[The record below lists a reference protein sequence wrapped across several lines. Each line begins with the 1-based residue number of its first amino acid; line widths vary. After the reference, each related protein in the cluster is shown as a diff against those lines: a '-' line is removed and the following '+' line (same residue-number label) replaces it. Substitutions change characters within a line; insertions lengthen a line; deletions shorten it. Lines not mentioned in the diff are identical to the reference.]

1 LLGTRNAL
9 PATVTVLLGACIGW
23 FFGALIATLF
33 AETARSRGRS
43 DAEKQLRRMRRD
55 VERDEFFARPS

>member
-1 LLGTRNAL
+1 M

-43 DAEKQLRRMRRD
+43 DAERHLRAMRQE
-55 VERDEFFARPS
+55 VERDEVLARNS

>member
-1 LLGTRNAL
+1 M
-9 PATVTVLLGACIGW
+9 PASVTVLLGACIGW

-43 DAEKQLRRMRRD
+43 DAEKHLREMRRD
-55 VERDEFFARPS
+55 VERDEFLARPS

>member
-33 AETARSRGRS
+33 AETARSRGQT
-43 DAEKQLRRMRRD
+43 DGEKHLRAMRRQ
-55 VERDEFFARPS
+55 VERDEFLARSS

>member
-1 LLGTRNAL
+1 M
-9 PATVTVLLGACIGW
+9 TVLLGACIGW

-43 DAEKQLRRMRRD
+43 DAEKQLRGMRRD
-55 VERDEFFARPS
+55 VERDEFFAQPN